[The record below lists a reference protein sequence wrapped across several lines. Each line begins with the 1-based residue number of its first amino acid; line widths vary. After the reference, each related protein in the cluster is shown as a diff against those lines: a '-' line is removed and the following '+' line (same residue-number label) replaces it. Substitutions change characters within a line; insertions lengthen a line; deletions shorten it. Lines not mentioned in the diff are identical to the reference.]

1 MSVNTPVTP
10 LPAQAVIADRRF
22 QHYIGPRLGVAY
34 AFLSLYL
41 HSIGW
46 VLGLKRSARYKI
58 VPALFLLAAFAP
70 AAIIIV
76 VATVAPPD
84 TPLPTYSDY
93 YAFVLPPIYL
103 FIAITMPE
111 LICPDR
117 RHGTLRMYMTSNLN
131 PAVYLAAKVL
141 AGWTVLAIVT
151 VLPVL
156 LLLGGY
162 SLFGHGPANLGD
174 AFKTLGQII
183 GAGVAFAVFYATVAL
198 AISSLTDRNSFASA
212 GIILTFVLAGAA
224 FGILQG
230 PLKAPDWVRLV
241 NIPQLPTDFM
251 FRIYGVPLPAGDG
264 PPSEIPMWQIASA
277 VTGWVLA
284 GLAVLGYRYA
294 GEARK

>member
-1 MSVNTPVTP
+1 VV
-10 LPAQAVIADRRF
+10 ADRRF
-22 QHYIGPRLGVAY
+22 QHYQGRRLGVAY
-34 AFLSLYL
+34 SFLSLYL

-70 AAIIIV
+70 AAVIIV

-84 TPLPTYSDY
+84 TQLPTYSDY

-103 FIAITMPE
+103 FMAITMPE

-131 PAVYLAAKVL
+131 PVSYLAAKVL

-162 SLFGHGPANLGD
+162 SLFGHGPGALSD
-174 AFKTLGQII
+174 AFKTIGQILA
-183 GAGVAFAVFYATVAL
+183 AGFELAIFYGTVAM

-224 FGILQG
+224 LGILQG

-251 FRIYGVPLPAGDG
+251 FRIYGVPLPAADAA
-264 PPSEIPMWQIASA
+264 PSNIPMWQIASA
-277 VTGWVLA
+277 FAGWVLG
-284 GLAVLGYRYA
+284 GLAVLAYRYR